1 MFFLSNLPSSIHRS
15 SQLRYLLPITLLMC
29 LLSTVIRSKR
39 SKTQSQDIL
48 THAYSFVSEIIQ
60 LRKER
65 LVETG
70 HGRNATNSTAQ
81 FYFQL
86 YRQAQFKELRLL
98 QQHKLLNDKIWIINN
113 LGVLMPAQC
122 FFLPYSQSLRQ
133 DSHHCTLSLPFYLK
147 KIMGPKIKKL
157 KCSRSR
163 GCSKKGF

>member
-1 MFFLSNLPSSIHRS
+1 MHIWQWRPTTPGIVSIRNQFLLVQWVDLPSLIHLCVGGMLKSMFFLSNLPSSIHRS

-39 SKTQSQDIL
+39 SKIQSQDIL
-48 THAYSFVSEIIQ
+48 THAYSFVSKIIQ

-98 QQHKLLNDKIWIINN
+98 Q
-113 LGVLMPAQC
+113 
-122 FFLPYSQSLRQ
+122 
-133 DSHHCTLSLPFYLK
+133 
-147 KIMGPKIKKL
+147 
-157 KCSRSR
+157 
-163 GCSKKGF
+163 

>member
-1 MFFLSNLPSSIHRS
+1 MHIWQWRPTTPGIVSIRSQFLLVQWVDLPSLIHLCVGGMLKSMFFLSNLPSSIHRS

-39 SKTQSQDIL
+39 SKIQSQDIL
-48 THAYSFVSEIIQ
+48 THAYSFVSKIIQ

-98 QQHKLLNDKIWIINN
+98 Q
-113 LGVLMPAQC
+113 
-122 FFLPYSQSLRQ
+122 
-133 DSHHCTLSLPFYLK
+133 
-147 KIMGPKIKKL
+147 
-157 KCSRSR
+157 
-163 GCSKKGF
+163 